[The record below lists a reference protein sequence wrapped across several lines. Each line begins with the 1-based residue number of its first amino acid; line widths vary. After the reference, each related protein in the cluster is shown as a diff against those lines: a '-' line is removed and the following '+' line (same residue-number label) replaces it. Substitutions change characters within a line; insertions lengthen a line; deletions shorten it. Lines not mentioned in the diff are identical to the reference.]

1 MGNTSLYSIND
12 PQGGATTQFSL
23 RHCSVPKWQD
33 AESTTRTITTMRILT
48 LCGSL
53 RARSS
58 NRALLR
64 AYERLAPSTVTFEH
78 YDRASALPHFNPDA
92 DGATMPPDVALLRSA
107 VAAAD
112 AVVIS
117 TPEYAH
123 ALPGSFK
130 NALDWLVSAPP
141 FAGKAVAI
149 LHASRGST
157 WALDSL
163 REVLKTMSARII
175 EPASALLPLGSNQ
188 LDAAAIL
195 AHEDLRRLLLGSLHS
210 LISEVEE
217 NGTRQAVDRP
227 TLIATVQMQEAC
239 SASSSPLREPWSL
252 SQLNAPF
259 EKPTAIRTKI
269 TNHNLSPDQ
278 VLI

>member
-1 MGNTSLYSIND
+1 MGNTSRYLIDD
-12 PQGGATTQFSL
+12 PHAGAATPSSL
-23 RHCSVPKWQD
+23 RLCAVGKYQR

-53 RARSS
+53 RAQSS

-64 AYERLAPSTVTFEH
+64 AYERLAPSSVTFEH
-78 YDRASALPHFNPDA
+78 YDRAFALPHFNPDA
-92 DGATMPPDVALLRSA
+92 DGKTMPPEVARLRTA
-107 VAAAD
+107 IAAAD

-141 FAGKAVAI
+141 FAGKIVAI

-195 AHEDLRRLLLGSLHS
+195 AREDLRRLLLASLHS

-217 NGTRQAVDRP
+217 NGTRQAADRL
-227 TLIATVQMQEAC
+227 TITATAQMHEAC
-239 SASSSPLREPWSL
+239 SASSSPLGEARNL
-252 SQLNAPF
+252 SQLHAPSD
-259 EKPTAIRTKI
+259 KPHR
-269 TNHNLSPDQ
+269 N
-278 VLI
+278 